1 VPAIE
6 RLVDLFAE
14 QYRWGLHPVKMFAA
28 LLSPVLIIWL
38 ADRWLRARAEPIG
51 EEDARIRR
59 LPRIHRR

>member
-1 VPAIE
+1 VGAIE

-28 LLSPVLIIWL
+28 LLAPVLIVWL
-38 ADRWLRARAEPIG
+38 VDRWLRARAEPI
-51 EEDARIRR
+51 EEADARIRR